1 MTEPNTNY
9 DPAEFYR
16 LNDAPDW
23 KCRICGA
30 EPPFCTCNDDEPSL
44 DLGDCA
50 EQMREGPFGSLV
62 ASASGEMRADE

>member
-1 MTEPNTNY
+1 MASELNY
-9 DPAEFYR
+9 DPSEFYR
-16 LNDAPDW
+16 LCDAPDW

-50 EQMREGPFGSLV
+50 EQMREDSIAEDEANSL
-62 ASASGEMRADE
+62 GEGK